1 MLTNMGD
8 WRRTHSCGELTDKNI
23 GQEVTL
29 MGWAQRRRDH
39 GGVIFVDLRDKEGL
53 TQIVMNESA
62 PKAREIGD
70 EIRSEYVVAV
80 KGKVV
85 PRPEGMANP
94 NLKTGAIDVIVR
106 DIKILNNAL
115 TPPFMIDEHTDSA
128 EDVRLK
134 YRYLDLRRPQLQKN
148 IIMRHNITRVIREY
162 MWRNGFYEIE
172 TPFLARST
180 PEGARDYLVPS
191 RVNPGKF
198 YALPQSPQMF
208 KQLLMV
214 GGFERY
220 FQIVRCFRDEDLR
233 ADRQPEFTQ
242 LDIEMSFADMD
253 DIRDLIEGLI
263 TKLFEDI
270 LNVEI
275 KRPFPVI
282 LYKDAME
289 KCGSDAPDLRFE
301 MFLKNINGMVKG
313 SDFKVFAEAAMN
325 GCVKVLNAK
334 GAGKAFSR
342 KNLDDLAE
350 FVMGLGAKGLAYIKV
365 NEDGLQSPLVKN
377 LGEKLTRE
385 IVDVMD
391 GKPGDILFF
400 GAGEESLVNLTM
412 SKLRLKLAKMLGLI
426 KEGQYSL
433 VWVRE
438 FPLLEWSA
446 EEKRYV
452 AVHHPFT
459 SPMDEDLEIMEKE
472 PKSARA
478 KAYDLVLN
486 GSEIGGGSIRIH
498 RSDVQQK
505 MFELMGFSDDEQKE
519 RFGFFVDAL
528 KYGTPPHGGIAFGID
543 RVASIFAGAESI
555 RDVIAF
561 PKTQKATDLMSE
573 APNIVEDKQ
582 LKELSIKIS
591 GGANGSLKNS

>member
-23 GQEVTL
+23 GQEVIL

-94 NLKTGAIDVIVR
+94 NLKTGAIDVIVM

-263 TKLFEDI
+263 TELFKDI

-301 MFLKNINGMVKG
+301 MFLKNINDMVKG

-334 GAGKAFSR
+334 GAGKVFSR

-459 SPMDEDLEIMEKE
+459 SPMDEDLEIMEKD

-498 RSDVQQK
+498 RSDVQRK

-591 GGANGSLKNS
+591 GAANGSTKNS

>member
-23 GQEVTL
+23 GEEVVL

-62 PKAREIGD
+62 PEARATGD
-70 EIRSEYVVAV
+70 EIRSEYVVAI
-80 KGKVV
+80 KGKVTH
-85 PRPEGMANP
+85 RPEGMTNP
-94 NLKTGAIDVIVR
+94 NLKTGQIDVIVD

-115 TPPFMIDEHTDSA
+115 TPPFMIDEHTDAA
-128 EDVRLK
+128 EEVRLK

-148 IIMRHNITRVIREY
+148 IIMRHHLTKAIREY
-162 MWRNGFYEIE
+162 MWANGFYDIE
-172 TPFLARST
+172 TPFLTKST

-242 LDIEMSFADMD
+242 LDVEMSFVDID
-253 DIRDLIEGLI
+253 DVRNVIEGLI
-263 TKLFEDI
+263 VKLFKDI
-270 LNVEI
+270 LNI
-275 KRPFPVI
+275 DMPHPFPVM

-289 KCGSDAPDLRFE
+289 KCGVDAPDLRFE
-301 MFLKNINGMVKG
+301 MYLKILNDLVKDSG
-313 SDFKVFAEAAMN
+313 FKVFADAAKT
-325 GCVKVLNAK
+325 GLVKALNAK
-334 GAGKAFSR
+334 GAGKTFSR
-342 KNLDDLAE
+342 KTLDELTE
-350 FVMGLGAKGLAYIKV
+350 FVVGLGAKGLAYIKI
-365 NEDGLQSPLVKN
+365 NEDGLQSPLIKN
-377 LGEKLTRE
+377 LGEELTE
-385 IVDVMD
+385 KIVKEMD
-391 GKPGDILFF
+391 GKPGDIIFF
-400 GAGEESLVNLTM
+400 GAGEENIVNLSM
-412 SKLRLKLAKMLGLI
+412 AKLRLKLAKMLGLI
-426 KEGQYSL
+426 KEGQYNL

-446 EEKRYV
+446 EDKRYV

-459 SPMDEDLEIMEKE
+459 APMDEDVHLLEKT
-472 PKSARA
+472 PKAVRA

-505 MFELMGFSDDEQKE
+505 MFELMGFSEEELKN

-543 RVASIFAGAESI
+543 RIASIFSGSESI

-561 PKTQKATDLMSE
+561 PKTQKATDMMSD
-573 APNIVEDKQ
+573 APNLVDDKQ
-582 LKELSIKIS
+582 LKELSIKVSGIS
-591 GGANGSLKNS
+591 ESVKK